1 MNKRLQLYLALLAGG
16 SMNASLR
23 LRLALLV
30 VCSVALSVALVLY
43 LTWQRVGETMIG
55 MEEKNFS
62 TLLLVEE
69 ERLNTAT
76 LNHLSAKVR
85 SVIMRKAQLRDASA
99 RVQALL
105 RALAPQRAAGDGQG
119 YAALQP
125 LLSDM
130 DAASIDLRD
139 DFNSIRMEIL
149 DTEKLH
155 NGQTSLLGLTS
166 GLRDAKQQPV
176 RRLLRRLSRNGDFAV
191 FDLPRLVAFNGGRI
205 PSGTYRPVL
214 TYFLPL
220 DDHSP
225 SREVLVSMLP
235 LDDLEKMAARAQAQ
249 LLKDT
254 WEKFREMSLYPG
266 GLVALLDGDGH
277 ILVSGGDGKL
287 PDGLDAARAQAG
299 QAGMA
304 KVILPSAQG
313 DMLCLLGGIRA
324 FGWYVALIA
333 PLDEIRKP
341 SDSLLARLLAVSL
354 PIMLLAALAA
364 LLMLVRTLR
373 PLKLLT
379 RKTRRLADVDFAAP
393 DALDQLKPLLS
404 QGLPLD
410 RRDELGQ
417 LARAYANLGGALAA
431 NIRNLMEATASKER
445 MEGELSAAREIQMG
459 ILPPPDGAPEMCG
472 FRASAFLDP
481 AKEVGGDMYDFFVT
495 SDGRRA
501 LVLGDVSGK
510 GVPAA
515 LFMSMTVTLVRYA
528 LGSGIDPAAAM
539 SRVNAMLE
547 AHNPGNMFVTLFLA
561 LYDPQSGE
569 LSYANGGHCPPYII
583 DAASDAPPRMLDKL
597 SGPLVGV
604 IPDMEYTLFTD
615 TLREQETC
623 LLFTDGVTEAMNSAK
638 ELYGEARLQDFL
650 AAHRGA
656 SPQELLTLIFSELV
670 RFRGEEPQSD
680 DITMLAFCR
689 THSAGAAQ
697 PASTARTSS

>member
-1 MNKRLQLYLALLAGG
+1 MRKRDPNRIEMGRRFREA
-16 SMNASLR
+16 R
-23 LRLALLV
+23 
-30 VCSVALSVALVLY
+30 
-43 LTWQRVGETMIG
+43 
-55 MEEKNFS
+55 
-62 TLLLVEE
+62 
-69 ERLNTAT
+69 ERLNWSREVLAERADLSVSFIADLELGNTGT
-76 LNHLSAKVR
+76 RLENFIRLCRLLDLNADYVLFGAPGDAVQR
-85 SVIMRKAQLRDASA
+85 IMDLLRDRDEETV
-99 RVQALL
+99 RVVERTVEALL
-105 RALAPQRAAGDGQG
+105 RALAPQHPAGSGQ
-119 YAALQP
+119 AHLVLQP
-125 LLSDM
+125 LLSAM
-130 DAASIDLRD
+130 DAASIALVD
-139 DFNSIRMEIL
+139 DVDSIRMEIL
-149 DTEKLH
+149 DTEKLRS
-155 NGQTSLLGLTS
+155 GQTSLLGLS
-166 GLRDAKQQPV
+166 SSLRDAKQRPV
-176 RRLLRRLSRNGDFAV
+176 QRLLKQLSRDGDFAV
-191 FDLPRLVAFNGGRI
+191 FDLPRLVATNEGRMV

-220 DDHSP
+220 DGHRP
-225 SREVLVSMLP
+225 SREILVSMIP
-235 LDDLEKMAARAQAQ
+235 LDDLEKMAVRAQTQ
-249 LLKDT
+249 LLEDT
-254 WEKFREMSLYPG
+254 REKFREMSLYPG

-277 ILVSGGDGKL
+277 ILVSGGDGLL
-287 PDGLDAARAQAG
+287 PDGLDAARAEARQT
-299 QAGMA
+299 GMA

-313 DMLCLLGGIRA
+313 DMLCLLGSIRA
-324 FGWYVALIA
+324 FGWYVALTA
-333 PLDEIRKP
+333 PLDEIQEP
-341 SDSLLARLLAVSL
+341 SDSLLASLLAVSL
-354 PIMLLAALAA
+354 PIMLLVALAA
-364 LLMLVRTLR
+364 LLMLIRTLR

-379 RKTRRLADVDFAAP
+379 RKTRQLAEVDFAAP
-393 DALDQLKPLLS
+393 DALDRLEPLLS
-404 QGLPLD
+404 RGLPLE

-417 LARAYANLGGALAA
+417 LARAYAHLGGALAT

-459 ILPPPDGAPEMCG
+459 ILPPPDGAPEVCG

-501 LVLGDVSGK
+501 LVLGEVSGK

-528 LGSGIDPAAAM
+528 LGSGLDPAAAM
-539 SRVNAMLE
+539 SQVNAMLE

-604 IPDMEYTLFTD
+604 MPDMEYTLFTD
-615 TLREQETC
+615 TLKEQETC
-623 LLFTDGVTEAMNSAK
+623 LIFTDGVTEAMNSGK

-656 SPQELLTLIFSELV
+656 SPRELLTLIFSELV

-689 THSAGAAQ
+689 THSVSVAQ
-697 PASTARTSS
+697 PASPRTSS

>member
-1 MNKRLQLYLALLAGG
+1 MAMTGRKHERKPAPAPGPAGG
-16 SMNASLR
+16 LFR
-23 LRLALLV
+23 GPYRRTGPLPDLA
-30 VCSVALSVALVLY
+30 AGRGDHDRDGRKKFA
-43 LTWQRVGETMIG
+43 
-55 MEEKNFS
+55 

-76 LNHLSAKVR
+76 LNHLAAKVR
-85 SVIMRKAQLRDASA
+85 SVLLRKAQLRDASA
-99 RVQALL
+99 RAQALL
-105 RALAPQRAAGDGQG
+105 RALAPQQAADSGQG
-119 YAALQP
+119 HAILQP
-125 LLSDM
+125 LLSAM
-130 DAASIDLRD
+130 DAASIGLVDEID
-139 DFNSIRMEIL
+139 SIRMEIL
-149 DTEKLH
+149 DTEKLR
-155 NGQTSLLGLTS
+155 NGQTSLLGLSS
-166 GLRDAKQQPV
+166 GLRDVKQRPV
-176 RRLLRRLSRNGDFAV
+176 QRLFRQLSRDGDFAV
-191 FDLPRLVAFNGGRI
+191 FDLPRLVATNEGRMV

-214 TYFLPL
+214 AYFLPL
-220 DDHSP
+220 DGSRP
-225 SREVLVSMLP
+225 SREILVSMIP
-235 LDDLEKMAARAQAQ
+235 LDDLEKLAVRAQTQ
-249 LLKDT
+249 LLEDT
-254 WEKFREMSLYPG
+254 RGKFREMSLYPG
-266 GLVALLDGDGH
+266 GLVALLDGNGH
-277 ILVSGGDGKL
+277 ILVSGGDGQL
-287 PDGLDAARAQAG
+287 PDGLDAARAEARQT
-299 QAGMA
+299 GMA

-313 DMLCLLGGIRA
+313 DMLCLLGSIRA
-324 FGWYVALIA
+324 FGWYVLLTA
-333 PLDEIRKP
+333 PLDQIQEP
-341 SDSLLARLLAVSL
+341 SDSLLATLLAVSL
-354 PIMLLAALAA
+354 PIMLLVALAA
-364 LLMLVRTLR
+364 LLMLIRTLR
-373 PLKLLT
+373 PLNLLT
-379 RKTRRLADVDFAAP
+379 SKTRQLADVDFSAP
-393 DALDQLKPLLS
+393 DALDRLEPLLS
-404 QGLPLD
+404 RGLPLE

-417 LARAYANLGGALAA
+417 LARAYAHLGGALAV

-528 LGSGIDPAAAM
+528 LGSGLDPAAAM
-539 SRVNAMLE
+539 SQVNAMLE

-561 LYDPQSGE
+561 LYDPKSGE

-604 IPDMEYTLFTD
+604 MPDMEYTLFTD
-615 TLREQETC
+615 TLKEQETC
-623 LLFTDGVTEAMNSAK
+623 LIFTDGVTEAMNSGK

-656 SPQELLTLIFSELV
+656 SPRELLTLIFSELV

-689 THSAGAAQ
+689 THNASVAQ
-697 PASTARTSS
+697 PTPTARTSS

>member
-1 MNKRLQLYLALLAGG
+1 M
-16 SMNASLR
+16 
-23 LRLALLV
+23 V
-30 VCSVALSVALVLY
+30 
-43 LTWQRVGETMIG
+43 
-55 MEEKNFS
+55 
-62 TLLLVEE
+62 
-69 ERLNTAT
+69 
-76 LNHLSAKVR
+76 
-85 SVIMRKAQLRDASA
+85 
-99 RVQALL
+99 
-105 RALAPQRAAGDGQG
+105 
-119 YAALQP
+119 
-125 LLSDM
+125 
-130 DAASIDLRD
+130 
-139 DFNSIRMEIL
+139 
-149 DTEKLH
+149 
-155 NGQTSLLGLTS
+155 
-166 GLRDAKQQPV
+166 
-176 RRLLRRLSRNGDFAV
+176 
-191 FDLPRLVAFNGGRI
+191 

-220 DDHSP
+220 GGHRP
-225 SREVLVSMLP
+225 SREILVSMIP
-235 LDDLEKMAARAQAQ
+235 LDDLEKMAVRAQMQ
-249 LLKDT
+249 LLEDT
-254 WEKFREMSLYPG
+254 REKFRDMSLYPG

-277 ILVSGGDGKL
+277 ILVSSGDGLL
-287 PDGLDAARAQAG
+287 PDGLDAARAEARQT
-299 QAGMA
+299 GMA

-313 DMLCLLGGIRA
+313 DMLCLLGSIRA
-324 FGWYVALIA
+324 FGWYVALTA
-333 PLDEIRKP
+333 PLDEIREP
-341 SDSLLARLLAVSL
+341 SDSLLASLLAVSL
-354 PIMLLAALAA
+354 PIMLLVALAA
-364 LLMLVRTLR
+364 LLMLIRTLR

-379 RKTRRLADVDFAAP
+379 RKTRQLAEVDFAAP
-393 DALDQLKPLLS
+393 DALDRLEPLLS
-404 QGLPLD
+404 QGLPLE

-417 LARAYANLGGALAA
+417 LARAYAHLGGALAT

-459 ILPPPDGAPEMCG
+459 ILPPPDGAPEVCG

-528 LGSGIDPAAAM
+528 LVSGLDPAAAM
-539 SRVNAMLE
+539 SQVNAMLE

-615 TLREQETC
+615 TLKEQETC
-623 LLFTDGVTEAMNSAK
+623 LLFTDGVTEAMNGDK

-656 SPQELLTLIFSELV
+656 SPRELLTLIFSELV

-689 THSAGAAQ
+689 THSASVAQ
-697 PASTARTSS
+697 PASPRTSS

>member
-1 MNKRLQLYLALLAGG
+1 
-16 SMNASLR
+16 MNASLR

-30 VCSVALSVALVLY
+30 VCSVALTVALVLY

-55 MEEKNFS
+55 MEEKNFA

-76 LNHLSAKVR
+76 LNHLAAKVR
-85 SVIMRKAQLRDASA
+85 SVLLRKAQLRDTSA

-105 RALAPQRAAGDGQG
+105 RALAPQRPAGSGQ
-119 YAALQP
+119 AHLVLQP
-125 LLSDM
+125 LLSAM
-130 DAASIDLRD
+130 DAASIALVD
-139 DFNSIRMEIL
+139 DVDSIRMEIL
-149 DTEKLH
+149 DTEKLRS
-155 NGQTSLLGLTS
+155 GQTSLLGLS
-166 GLRDAKQQPV
+166 SSLRDAKQRPV
-176 RRLLRRLSRNGDFAV
+176 QRLLKQLSRDGDFAV
-191 FDLPRLVAFNGGRI
+191 FNLPRLVATNEGRMV
-205 PSGTYRPVL
+205 SGTYRPVL

-220 DDHSP
+220 DGHRP
-225 SREVLVSMLP
+225 SREILVSMIP
-235 LDDLEKMAARAQAQ
+235 LDDLEKMAVRAQTQ
-249 LLKDT
+249 LLEDT
-254 WEKFREMSLYPG
+254 REKFREMSLYPG

-277 ILVSGGDGKL
+277 ILVSSGDGLL
-287 PDGLDAARAQAG
+287 PDGLDAARAEARQT
-299 QAGMA
+299 GMA

-313 DMLCLLGGIRA
+313 DMLCLLGSIRA
-324 FGWYVALIA
+324 FGWYVALTA
-333 PLDEIRKP
+333 PLDEIREP
-341 SDSLLARLLAVSL
+341 SDSLLASLLAVSL
-354 PIMLLAALAA
+354 PIMLLVALAA
-364 LLMLVRTLR
+364 LLMLIRTLR

-379 RKTRRLADVDFAAP
+379 RKTRQLAEVDFAAP
-393 DALDQLKPLLS
+393 DALDRLEPLLS
-404 QGLPLD
+404 QGLPLE

-417 LARAYANLGGALAA
+417 LARAYAHLGGALTT

-459 ILPPPDGAPEMCG
+459 ILPPPDGAPEVCG

-528 LGSGIDPAAAM
+528 LVSGLDPAAAM
-539 SRVNAMLE
+539 SQVNAMLE

-615 TLREQETC
+615 TLKEQETC
-623 LLFTDGVTEAMNSAK
+623 LLFTDGVTEAMNGDK

-656 SPQELLTLIFSELV
+656 SPRELLTLIFSELV

-689 THSAGAAQ
+689 THSASVAQ
-697 PASTARTSS
+697 PASPRTSS

>member
-1 MNKRLQLYLALLAGG
+1 
-16 SMNASLR
+16 MNASLR

-30 VCSVALSVALVLY
+30 VCSVALTVALVLY

-55 MEEKNFS
+55 MEEKNFA

-85 SVIMRKAQLRDASA
+85 SVLLRKAQLRDSSA
-99 RVQALL
+99 RVQTLL
-105 RALAPQRAAGDGQG
+105 RALAPQRPAGSGQG
-119 YAALQP
+119 HVVLQP
-125 LLSDM
+125 LLSAM
-130 DAASIDLRD
+130 DAASIALVD
-139 DFNSIRMEIL
+139 DVDSIRMEIL
-149 DTEKLH
+149 DTEKLRS
-155 NGQTSLLGLTS
+155 GQTSLLGLS
-166 GLRDAKQQPV
+166 SSLRDTKQRPV
-176 RRLLRRLSRNGDFAV
+176 QRLLKQLSRDGDFAV
-191 FDLPRLVAFNGGRI
+191 FDLPRLVATNEGHMV

-220 DDHSP
+220 DGHRP
-225 SREVLVSMLP
+225 SREILVSMIP
-235 LDDLEKMAARAQAQ
+235 LDDLEKMAVRAQTQ
-249 LLKDT
+249 LLEDT
-254 WEKFREMSLYPG
+254 REKFREMSLYPG

-277 ILVSGGDGKL
+277 ILVSGGDGLL
-287 PDGLDAARAQAG
+287 PDGLDAARAEARQT
-299 QAGMA
+299 GMA

-313 DMLCLLGGIRA
+313 DMLCLLGSIRA
-324 FGWYVALIA
+324 FGWYVALTA
-333 PLDEIRKP
+333 PLDEIQEP
-341 SDSLLARLLAVSL
+341 SDSLLAVSL
-354 PIMLLAALAA
+354 PIMLLVALAA
-364 LLMLVRTLR
+364 LLMLIRTLR

-379 RKTRRLADVDFAAP
+379 RKTRQLAEVDFAAP
-393 DALDQLKPLLS
+393 DALDRLEPLLS
-404 QGLPLD
+404 QGLPLE

-417 LARAYANLGGALAA
+417 LARAYAHLGGALAT

-459 ILPPPDGAPEMCG
+459 ILPPPDGAPEVCG

-528 LGSGIDPAAAM
+528 LGSGLDPAAAM
-539 SRVNAMLE
+539 SQVNAMLE

-583 DAASDAPPRMLDKL
+583 DAASDAPPRTLDKL

-604 IPDMEYTLFTD
+604 MPDMAYTLFTD
-615 TLREQETC
+615 TLKEQETC
-623 LLFTDGVTEAMNSAK
+623 LIFTDGVTEAMNSDK
-638 ELYGEARLQDFL
+638 ELYGETRLQAFL

-656 SPQELLTLIFSELV
+656 SPRELLTHIFSELV

-689 THSAGAAQ
+689 THSTSVAQ
-697 PASTARTSS
+697 PTSTARTSS